1 VVLERLATLEKT
13 ETCDSPDKLL
23 DAVQGAPIT
32 KRQLYSADDFSDDD
46 HDEHDAIY
54 MYPDAG
60 DPSDQRTADSE
71 LVRTANENFFH
82 QNENSYEFP
91 LVFPF
96 KTIPHMLNV
105 LM

>member
-1 VVLERLATLEKT
+1 MVLERLATLEKT

-32 KRQLYSADDFSDDD
+32 KRQLYSVDDFSDDD
-46 HDEHDAIY
+46 HDEHDAIC
-54 MYPDAG
+54 MYPAG
-60 DPSDQRTADSE
+60 DPSDQRTADLE
-71 LVRTANENFFH
+71 LVRTANENIFH